1 MCYRHKIVKPNLDFK
16 DLKQMWNANV
26 AYSKG
31 TKNHYFRWQEDIDYK
46 IFNTNTLC
54 ESAILFYGSSGCRQ
68 LYLLLCKLAMRVSS
82 NKIALDR
89 HYAKY
94 VLQIVPRTLR
104 MQLDILEKVGLI
116 SLIKGKRR
124 YAYIYLKDY
133 RKLPSYQS
141 VGLNKKAN
149 MPTPF
154 FLTIL
159 AYSKKIAQAL
169 KEVTFTMQGRHGLFT
184 LKSPKDRGR
193 MRRLNDVILEFSP
206 LQDPN
211 TTISLTYKQLTGK
224 EIPSM
229 KCFYQVAIVKKNI
242 IEALTSQMVLGEVA

>member
-1 MCYRHKIVKPNLDFK
+1 
-16 DLKQMWNANV
+16 MWNANV

-116 SLIKGKRR
+116 YILEKVGLISLIKGKRR

-133 RKLPSYQS
+133 RKYYKKLADMGDSRGYN
-141 VGLNKKAN
+141 GLGVILLLMDERKGRAEARN
-149 MPTPF
+149 
-154 FLTIL
+154 LSLEVIGTIGVL
-159 AYSKKIAQAL
+159 WQM
-169 KEVTFTMQGRHGLFT
+169 KEVPHLQSLLDNSIVFTM
-184 LKSPKDRGR
+184 
-193 MRRLNDVILEFSP
+193 EF
-206 LQDPN
+206 
-211 TTISLTYKQLTGK
+211 
-224 EIPSM
+224 
-229 KCFYQVAIVKKNI
+229 CV
-242 IEALTSQMVLGEVA
+242 